1 LIEQI
6 LSCHSQIE
14 GTMELPDIPAIV
26 RRETQEQGTRS
37 HNWPAVAGG
46 MDRAKLASL
55 GAEFLERTRVQRKTC
70 KPFYIDK
77 LPNNWAYAGFIHLI
91 LPQAKLI
98 DARRHPLDC
107 CFSNFRQHFAQ
118 GQAFTY
124 DLADIGRYYA
134 DYVRAMDH
142 YDRVLPG
149 RVHRVIHERLLD
161 NPEAEVRALLAY
173 LGLPFEEACLAFH
186 ASSRP
191 VRTAS
196 SEQVRRPINRD
207 GVGQWQ
213 PFEAWLGPLREALG
227 DLPESYAERPEV
239 VAQMP

>member
-1 LIEQI
+1 
-6 LSCHSQIE
+6 
-14 GTMELPDIPAIV
+14 MELPDIPFLAA
-26 RRETQEQGTRS
+26 REARAQGLTARD
-37 HNWPAVAGG
+37 WPEAVKA
-46 MDRAKLASL
+46 MDRDKLAAL
-55 GAEFLERTRVQRKTC
+55 GAEFLERTRVQRKSG

-91 LPQAKLI
+91 LPNAKLI

-107 CFSNFRQHFAQ
+107 CFSNFRQHFAK

-161 NPEAEVRALLAY
+161 DPEAEVRALLAY
-173 LGLPFEEACLAFH
+173 LGLPFEDACLAFH
-186 ASSRP
+186 TSSRP

-207 GVGQWQ
+207 GVGQWR
-213 PFEAWLGPLREALG
+213 PFAAWLGPLREALG
-227 DLPESYAERPEV
+227 DLTETYADRSHAV
-239 VAQMP
+239 TQMP